1 MYPTTTTYMDLT
13 SGDAA
18 ALGGALGGM
27 LATYSI
33 VAIAIY
39 VLFIIAWWKIFTKA
53 GEKGWKSLIPIYNV
67 YVFCRIIGIN
77 FWIYVLAIPFG
88 LGLLAGLVPALSI
101 LAALYSI
108 FLAIFI
114 AIKLGDA
121 FGKSTGFKVGLVL
134 LSSIFYLILAFGDSK
149 YVGKK
154 AVAKK

>member
-1 MYPTTTTYMDLT
+1 MYTTTTYTGLT
-13 SGDAA
+13 EGDAA
-18 ALGGALGGM
+18 AIGGAIGSM
-27 LATYSI
+27 LAVYSV

-39 VLFIIAWWKIFTKA
+39 ILFIVAWWKIFTKA

-67 YVFCRIIGIN
+67 YILCRIIDIN

-101 LAALYSI
+101 VAALYSL
-108 FLAIFI
+108 FLVIFI

-134 LSSIFYLILAFGDSK
+134 LSGIFYLILAFGDSK

-154 AVAKK
+154 TAAKN

>member
-1 MYPTTTTYMDLT
+1 
-13 SGDAA
+13 
-18 ALGGALGGM
+18 M
-27 LATYSI
+27 LAVYSV

-39 VLFIIAWWKIFTKA
+39 ILFIVAWWKIFTKA

-67 YVFCRIIGIN
+67 YILCRIIDIN

-101 LAALYSI
+101 VAALYSL
-108 FLAIFI
+108 FLVIFI

-134 LSSIFYLILAFGDSK
+134 LSGIFYLILAFGDSK

-154 AVAKK
+154 TAAKN